1 MMLAIE
7 TMIWM
12 LGTKLSNRNK
22 GVSANGAIAAVPTNI
37 IPTTASA
44 NWRVRGVGCAVTTE
58 NQYSFDRPILGIAK
72 PFVQIAGYTCSG
84 GSGVGGLSHV
94 AGAFFSE
101 RDRYALPVR
110 VP

>member
-1 MMLAIE
+1 
-7 TMIWM
+7 
-12 LGTKLSNRNK
+12 
-22 GVSANGAIAAVPTNI
+22 
-37 IPTTASA
+37 
-44 NWRVRGVGCAVTTE
+44 
-58 NQYSFDRPILGIAK
+58 LGIAK